1 MKAWIDVLVAYIL
14 LYLLAGCSANRVNQ
28 DLISPSPPNRDPV
41 VTEPAN
47 RELIVLLPDPDGK
60 VGTLQVTTQEG
71 SQVVDKRGYATRVD
85 DGSKLPTIPKAVNES
100 EVTGIFGAALSAQ
113 PDLTGRFVSF
123 RLYFERN
130 STKLTHESNALL
142 LEVIGT
148 IRNRNPDEVYVV
160 GHSDRVGTEVYN
172 TRLSSRRANHVR
184 DLLVSGGIQS
194 GLFVVSFHGEGMP
207 AVSTEDEVAEPLNR
221 RVEVIV
227 R

>member
-1 MKAWIDVLVAYIL
+1 MKAWINVLVVHIL
-14 LYLLAGCSANRVNQ
+14 LCILAGCSATRVNQ

-47 RELIVLLPDPDGK
+47 RELIVLLADPDGR
-60 VGTLQVTTQEG
+60 VGTLQFTTQGG
-71 SQVVDKRGYATRVD
+71 SQVLDKLGDASWVD
-85 DGSKLPTIPKAVNES
+85 DGSGPPTVPKPINES
-100 EVTGIFGAALSAQ
+100 EVTDIFEAALSAQ

-130 STKLTHESNALL
+130 TTKLTPESKALL
-142 LEVIGT
+142 LQVIGT
-148 IRNRNPDEVYVV
+148 IRNRNPDEIYVV
-160 GHSDRVGTEVYN
+160 GHTDRVGTEAYN

-184 DLLVSGGIQS
+184 DLLVSRGIQS

-207 AVSTEDEVAEPLNR
+207 AISTEDEVDEPLNR